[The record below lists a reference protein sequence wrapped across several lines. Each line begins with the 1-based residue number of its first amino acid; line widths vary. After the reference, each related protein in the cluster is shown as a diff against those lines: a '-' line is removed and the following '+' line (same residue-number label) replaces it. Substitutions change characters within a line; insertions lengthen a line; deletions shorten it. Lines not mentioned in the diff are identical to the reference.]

1 MNMKWNKVVKEE
13 ASMLK
18 RQVKLWKLKDEKI
31 QDGWVKNWK
40 ERDCVQWKTG
50 MSGERY

>member
-1 MNMKWNKVVKEE
+1 MDIKLNKVVKEE

-31 QDGWVKNWK
+31 QRRLNEEL
-40 ERDCVQWKTG
+40 ERDCAQWKTG
-50 MSGERY
+50 MIGERH